1 MNERDVRKKEGRR
14 DRRKEKNKEG
24 RKEGTCS
31 VWPQL
36 SLV

>member
-1 MNERDVRKKEGRR
+1 MSERDVRKKEGRR

-24 RKEGTCS
+24 GKEGTCS